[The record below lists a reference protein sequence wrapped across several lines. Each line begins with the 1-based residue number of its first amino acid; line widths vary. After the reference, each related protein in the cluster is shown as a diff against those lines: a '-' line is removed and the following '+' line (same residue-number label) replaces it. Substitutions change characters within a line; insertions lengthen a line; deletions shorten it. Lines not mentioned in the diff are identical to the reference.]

1 MPGIKPKVVVAAVAI
16 ITAFFAAV
24 GVSPAGAADHEHSA
38 TSGCSWDAYG
48 DVFGSLGA
56 LAETAAA
63 RGNGDEAREPD
74 LGQTVR
80 EAPRRGRPAS
90 GITVPTYVH
99 VVTPD
104 GVTGNVPD
112 RKIREQI
119 TVLDLTFGGFYGGV
133 ATGFDFELAG
143 TTRTVNATWFTAGP
157 GTAAEHEMK
166 QALRQ
171 GGDNALN
178 LYLTT
183 AAGFLGWAYLPSVL
197 DTSPAHLDGVV
208 IDWETLPKVSD
219 TYEGRFDLG
228 YTATHEAGHWLNLLH
243 TFDGG
248 CSPTGDHVDDT
259 PAQGKPTSGCPE
271 GKDTC
276 RGKPG
281 LDPIHNYMDY
291 SDDPC
296 YTEFSAGQTARMQD
310 AWAFWRAT

>member
-1 MPGIKPKVVVAAVAI
+1 MQGIKPRVLVAALAI
-16 ITAFFAAV
+16 TTAFFAAV
-24 GVSPAGAADHEHSA
+24 GVSPAGAEGHDHA
-38 TSGCSWDAYG
+38 AASGCSWDAHG
-48 DVFGSLGA
+48 DVFGSLGG
-56 LAETAAA
+56 LTATVAA
-63 RGNGDEAREPD
+63 RGGDELREPN
-74 LGQTVR
+74 LGQVVR
-80 EAPRRGRPAS
+80 EAPRRGARP
-90 GITVPTYVH
+90 GTGTTIPTYVH

-119 TVLDLTFGGFYGGV
+119 TVLDLTFAGFYGGV

-197 DTSPAHLDGVV
+197 DTSQAYLDGVV

-219 TYEGRFDLG
+219 TYAGRFDLG

-248 CSPTGDHVDDT
+248 CGATGDLVDDT

-296 YTEFSAGQTARMQD
+296 YTEFSAGQTTRMQD
-310 AWAFWRAT
+310 AWAFWRAA

>member
-16 ITAFFAAV
+16 ITALSAAV
-24 GVSPAGAADHEHSA
+24 GVSPAGAADHDHAA
-38 TSGCSWDAYG
+38 TSGCSWDAHG
-48 DVFGSLGA
+48 DVFGSLDA
-56 LAETAAA
+56 LTATAAA
-63 RGNGDEAREPD
+63 RGGGDEAREPN

-197 DTSPAHLDGVV
+197 DTSQAYLDGVV
-208 IDWETLPKVSD
+208 VDWETLPNVSD

-243 TFDGG
+243 TFDGACG
-248 CSPTGDHVDDT
+248 ATGDLVDDT